1 MKKSILFLLGL
12 SLLTIVSCSKD
23 EKDIPTVKENTTL
36 EKVVKE
42 FKFLGE
48 DAKLDNV
55 AESAKADLNA
65 WVMEYNAI
73 PTTPAKDGKAGK
85 LGKRY
90 VNAKGV
96 ETIQLLK
103 KGLIG
108 ALQLNGFN
116 TALMAGVQ
124 AKDATLRKSSV
135 DKAVKYILGNYDPA
149 KPKSKDDFKAEGNAF
164 GKYMMSVAGSTKFK
178 GIDKLIYKAIKDAK
192 DNAENPGKYNMAVMM
207 LNKYV
212 TTVVAFRGVH
222 YMAGYGEKI
231 RQNFDGESVHE
242 LSEGLGFAYSLQ
254 FAYTGSHKPP
264 FFQLTPAQAKKF
276 ADVNLWDEAKD
287 KSGNSFLD
295 QQSKK
300 IAKMFEFT
308 VADAK

>member
-12 SLLTIVSCSKD
+12 SILTVVSCKKD
-23 EKDIPTVKENTTL
+23 DGDTPGVKNVVTL
-36 EKVVKE
+36 EQVVKE
-42 FKFLGE
+42 FKFLGD
-48 DAKLDNV
+48 DAKIKNV
-55 AESAKADLNA
+55 AISAIPDLSA
-65 WVMEYNAI
+65 WVKEYNAI
-73 PTTPAKDGKAGK
+73 PTGEAEKGKAGI

-96 ETIQLLK
+96 ETIQLIK

-116 TALMAGVQ
+116 NALMRGVMTDKPE
-124 AKDATLRKSSV
+124 ARKVAV

-149 KPKSKDDFKAEGNAF
+149 NPKSKNDFKAEGNAF
-164 GKYMMSVAGSTKFK
+164 GKYMMSVASSTKFK
-178 GIDKLIYKAIKDAK
+178 DIDKLIYKTIKDAK
-192 DNAENPGKYNMAVMM
+192 DNANDKKKYQMALGM
-207 LNKYV
+207 LNHYV

-231 RQNFDGESVHE
+231 RQNFNGENVHE
-242 LSEGLGFAYSLQ
+242 LTEGLGFAYSLQ
-254 FAYTGSHKPP
+254 FAYNMQKHGT
-264 FFQLTPAQAKKF
+264 FRLTAEEAKKF
-276 ADVNLWDEAKD
+276 ADVNLWDEAED

-300 IAKMFEFT
+300 IAKMFGFL